1 MLLFFY
7 HPREKAKWCVRMYIK
22 KLLSQSSSSLSS
34 LLLTT
39 MFNKPEH
46 HREKRKAEHHTR
58 SSIMLWKGKYLC
70 CATDASNYLISL
82 FNGFFPSMVSSFFI
96 SHKFFQNI
104 FSEKF
109 TTWMLNL
116 FSFFY
121 KLHNAFMEGND
132 HYNLWHIVFM
142 SIIIIIQIPRILLS
156 ILCIISFKSIGK
168 EY

>member
-1 MLLFFY
+1 MLLFFC

-109 TTWMLNL
+109 TTWLLNL
-116 FSFFY
+116 FFIF
-121 KLHNAFMEGND
+121 L
-132 HYNLWHIVFM
+132 
-142 SIIIIIQIPRILLS
+142 
-156 ILCIISFKSIGK
+156 
-168 EY
+168 